1 MALLTRKAIDLC
13 LATAWVTCPDYS
25 RTRLAMRACMLGTP
39 LSSASPFSFKKLAR
53 FFCPFFF
60 ANKKRTGRKNNW
72 HKRTSNSSSSWRDL
86 QFPLIF
92 EKNGSLLEKL
102 CSNVSLQSLGFTMLA
117 QCAALRCTEA
127 HVCTCTCM
135 LYVYMTCMHTNWYIY
150 IHVCMLCTT
159 CTAVCMHTCMHIYIW
174 TLWVK

>member
-1 MALLTRKAIDLC
+1 MALLTRKAIDVC

-25 RTRLAMRACMLGTP
+25 RTRPAMRACMLGTP

-60 ANKKRTGRKNNW
+60 ANKNWTGRKNNW

-102 CSNVSLQSLGFTMLA
+102 CSNVSLQSLEFTMSA

-127 HVCTCTCM
+127 HVLSDFIWRSGKFGT
-135 LYVYMTCMHTNWYIY
+135 LNDVREPP
-150 IHVCMLCTT
+150 L
-159 CTAVCMHTCMHIYIW
+159 HISYAPSFKENDFK
-174 TLWVK
+174 LFF